1 MQHFAWFIIAY
12 LAAPTSA
19 LAGEWDKLITDIELF
34 QQQMNEDE
42 KRMSEQ
48 QFDASL
54 ENTDELFPLG
64 EGEEIED
71 EDELSLSDSHVTIK
85 VDGVPVVLSDVP
97 SGEWFAQYV
106 RDAAERGFVS
116 GYKDSL
122 GRPNGQYGPGDAVT
136 VEQIAKMAVIAA
148 GIDPYACGDTLK
160 NESAVGSWSERYI
173 ICAEHSKWAVFS
185 DGSIDVQR
193 PATRSE
199 VVVTILQAYQARIS
213 PVSGTIFT
221 DVTRATVFGNAVE
234 TAATMGIVSG
244 YSDENGNPTGF
255 FGATDNVNRAEA
267 AKIFSLAAKRFGE
280 Y

>member
-54 ENTDELFPLG
+54 ENTNELFPLG
-64 EGEEIED
+64 EGEEIEE

-148 GIDPYACGDTLK
+148 GIDPYSCGDVLK
-160 NESAVGSWSERYI
+160 NESAIGSWSERYI
-173 ICAEHSKWAVFS
+173 TCAEHSKWAVFS

-199 VVVTILQAYQARIS
+199 VVVTILQAYQARVS

-255 FGATDNVNRAEA
+255 FGPSDNVNRAEA